1 MVAGAQVAHV
11 ASALS
16 CVEILVSLYFGHARV
31 FPREPSLPERDR
43 IILSK
48 GHAAAALYACLAERG
63 FFPTEMLER
72 FACNG
77 SLLGEHPHFGD
88 VPGVEC
94 TSGFLGHGLG
104 IGIGMALAMRMA
116 GSKSSVYVV
125 LSDGECNEGSTWE
138 AALWAPAHGLSSV
151 TAIIDFNG
159 LQACGK
165 STEITCLEPLAGKW
179 AAFGWEALEVDGHD
193 MCAITDALRAPRGE
207 KPRAI
212 VARTVKGK
220 GVSFMEHNLE
230 WHYRPP
236 SPQDLAKAL
245 AELGGASG

>member
-1 MVAGAQVAHV
+1 LTDLEEKARTIRRHILTMVAGAQVAHV

-31 FPREPSLPERDR
+31 FPREPSLPGRDR

-94 TSGFLGHGLG
+94 TSGSLGHGLG
-104 IGIGMALAMRMA
+104 HAVDVPVHAVEDDLDPHPRDLPGEGTGGGGR
-116 GSKSSVYVV
+116 GS
-125 LSDGECNEGSTWE
+125 G
-138 AALWAPAHGLSSV
+138 AP
-151 TAIIDFNG
+151 
-159 LQACGK
+159 
-165 STEITCLEPLAGKW
+165 
-179 AAFGWEALEVDGHD
+179 
-193 MCAITDALRAPRGE
+193 TDAVLCGAFASAPGL
-207 KPRAI
+207 PR
-212 VARTVKGK
+212 RHGT
-220 GVSFMEHNLE
+220 
-230 WHYRPP
+230 
-236 SPQDLAKAL
+236 
-245 AELGGASG
+245 